1 MSDDDAESLL
11 LLELLVENIQLEGR
25 CKASRELALRVTVL
39 DFPALLIRQPRQ
51 SAHAQKGDP
60 KVLEYV
66 FNRGKSCFFKMNLRP
81 LLVRLTGSPLH
92 ALVLDVTEEKPRL
105 LGSCLL
111 SLAEAMSR
119 VWQDVTERGSSRP
132 SSHGERRLIGI
143 SDPSGEKVGTI
154 SLSYKLAY
162 LGAGLLPHIPET
174 RVQEGTGQ
182 DHVRQERIPAGPL
195 ACEEEHPPT
204 DPPNQAEGD
213 PNTCD
218 ENKNAKGGDSSE
230 EDFTLVCPPQLYY
243 CSAAHEN
250 PKKEDHILDFD
261 ALTLDDSASEKE
273 DEGCESAPPQ
283 GLPERVVAVG
293 PQASRSQTASG
304 GTQNA
309 LREALQQ
316 LPLLNA
322 LVAELSQLFG
332 EGSHQASSVY
342 RGQASSAGHRNASQE
357 LHRPLHTCRQPSSSS
372 LIHLQPPPSSSKP
385 HTMVKR
391 KDSQEEIFHEN
402 RSCKRAHRK
411 NLVYGTTKTFNLR
424 LKQISPNK
432 GKRRECMEAKSQTA
446 SRTAKGKLRSYE
458 TIPRSSQGKS
468 LSSLSINENPEVRRL
483 TRNSAVQETSTVRQK
498 TQGGGGGMEQ
508 GRHTPGISEKAPRS
522 PGDWTC
528 IPILSTE
535 TDRLPCSK
543 DEHQHHSKSDQ
554 SESDRDQDET
564 QSSKSSRRCSTTFS
578 LSDASGHEGEKV
590 EYADDFDSL
599 ASSDA
604 CSPDPWSGP
613 EPSRVKTPR
622 SPDTNH
628 SESTS
633 EGRSAPLP
641 VPVRAPGSS
650 HRTLMGTHIIRPRT
664 HYSALSF
671 SSDEDGN
678 GPSSSQTIL
687 SRKQMLT
694 RKNQEATD
702 SEDSSVTISGEKSS
716 KPIQSVAE
724 VSSESI
730 SSCSGQEEEELQDE
744 VGSLDFRK
752 ESLHISKLVASKLP
766 GYTM

>member
-1 MSDDDAESLL
+1 
-11 LLELLVENIQLEGR
+11 
-25 CKASRELALRVTVL
+25 
-39 DFPALLIRQPRQ
+39 
-51 SAHAQKGDP
+51 
-60 KVLEYV
+60 
-66 FNRGKSCFFKMNLRP
+66 MNLRP

-92 ALVLDVTEEKPRL
+92 ALVLDVTEEKPRS

-132 SSHGERRLIGI
+132 SSHGERRLLGI

-182 DHVRQERIPAGPL
+182 DHVRGERIPAGPP

-204 DPPNQAEGD
+204 DPPNQTEGD

-218 ENKNAKGGDSSE
+218 EDKNAKRGDSSE

-261 ALTLDDSASEKE
+261 ALMLDDSASENE

-283 GLPERVVAVG
+283 GLPERAVAVG

-342 RGQASSAGHRNASQE
+342 RGQASSAGHRKASQE
-357 LHRPLHTCRQPSSSS
+357 LHRPLHTCRQPSSSR
-372 LIHLQPPPSSSKP
+372 LIHPQPPPSSSKP

-402 RSCKRAHRK
+402 RSCNRSHRK

-424 LKQISPNK
+424 LKQISPIK

-483 TRNSAVQETSTVRQK
+483 TRNSALQETSTVRQK
-498 TQGGGGGMEQ
+498 AQGGGGGMEQ
-508 GRHTPGISEKAPRS
+508 GRHTP
-522 PGDWTC
+522 
-528 IPILSTE
+528 
-535 TDRLPCSK
+535 
-543 DEHQHHSKSDQ
+543 
-554 SESDRDQDET
+554 DET
-564 QSSKSSRRCSTTFS
+564 QSSKSSRRCSTKFS
-578 LSDASGHEGEKV
+578 FSDASSHEGEKV

-650 HRTLMGTHIIRPRT
+650 HRTLMETHIILPRT

-694 RKNQEATD
+694 RKNQEATE
-702 SEDSSVTISGEKSS
+702 SVESSVTISGEKSS

-730 SSCSGQEEEELQDE
+730 SSFSGQEEEELQDE